1 MNPFTHSPCA
11 VRRIQHRER
20 MPYTSMMDGTYQP
33 LIALAQVVMI
43 DVALAGDN
51 AIVVGLAAS
60 RVAPGMRR
68 NVIFWGIAAAVVLR
82 VLFAVIATRLFAII
96 GLTLAGGILLLWVS
110 WKMYREL
117 RRSHDNETDVAGGGN
132 ANEPQMSMSFR
143 AAVVQIIVA
152 DLSMSLDNVLAV
164 AGAAKDHLAVLVIGL
179 GLSILLMAVAANF
192 IAKLLVR
199 HAWISWLG
207 LAIVLYVALEMIWRG
222 FFEVAAHA

>member
-1 MNPFTHSPCA
+1 
-11 VRRIQHRER
+11 
-20 MPYTSMMDGTYQP
+20 MPYTPMMDATAQP

-43 DVALAGDN
+43 DIALAGDN

-60 RVAPGMRR
+60 RVAAAMRR
-68 NVIFWGIAAAVVLR
+68 RVIFWGIAGAVVLR
-82 VLFAVIATRLFAII
+82 VLFAVLATRLFDII
-96 GLTLAGGILLLWVS
+96 GLTLAGGILLLWVC

-117 RRSHDNETDVAGGGN
+117 RRGPEDPAVVADGAAGDAPRTAMG
-132 ANEPQMSMSFR
+132 FR

-164 AGAAKDHLAVLVIGL
+164 AGAAKNNLAILIIGL
-179 GLSILLMAVAANF
+179 ALSILLMAVAANF

-222 FFEVAAHA
+222 VFEVASRA

>member
-1 MNPFTHSPCA
+1 
-11 VRRIQHRER
+11 
-20 MPYTSMMDGTYQP
+20 MPYTAAMDVSYQW

-51 AIVVGLAAS
+51 AIVVGMAAS
-60 RVAPGMRR
+60 RVAAPMRR
-68 NVIFWGIAAAVVLR
+68 RVIFWGIAGAVALR
-82 VLFAVIATRLFAII
+82 LLFAVIATQLFAIV
-96 GLTLAGGILLLWVS
+96 GLTLAGGILLLWVC

-117 RRSHDNETDVAGGGN
+117 RSGSE
-132 ANEPQMSMSFR
+132 QR
-143 AAVVQIIVA
+143 AAIDGAPAREPHKSLRFRPAVTQIIVA

-164 AGAAKDHLAVLVIGL
+164 AGAAKDHLEVLIIGL
-179 GLSILLMAVAANF
+179 GLSILLMAIAANV

-222 FFEVAAHA
+222 VHEVAANA